1 MTDGD
6 ALRIGLGGA
15 LIAMWPAISALY
27 ERLLTRYDRWCD
39 LRPEDWRVLPKRLRE
54 WLHYRPLP
62 KRSREELLAL
72 RSVKRRA
79 AAERK
84 ERRKAARNARASGAT
99 KPAGK

>member
-1 MTDGD
+1 MTEGD

-15 LIAMWPAISALY
+15 IIAMWPAISALY

-39 LRPEDWRVLPKRLRE
+39 LRPEDWRVLPKGLRD

-72 RSVKRRA
+72 RRVKRSR
-79 AAERK
+79 AAER
-84 ERRKAARNARASGAT
+84 RKSGNAA
-99 KPAGK
+99 